1 MKIEL
6 CPRFSHLIVLLGIYL
21 PWVRVHKK
29 VEGQR
34 MCVYVHIRLLARV
47 FGDCPYVRLC
57 SHFCVSQFLPSQEWK
72 QIFFP
77 IKFPEIRQKFVEN
90 YSFPILSTVQV
101 FSFC

>member
-6 CPRFSHLIVLLGIYL
+6 CPRFSHIIVLLGIYL

-47 FGDCPYVRLC
+47 FD
-57 SHFCVSQFLPSQEWK
+57 W
-72 QIFFP
+72 
-77 IKFPEIRQKFVEN
+77 
-90 YSFPILSTVQV
+90 
-101 FSFC
+101 